1 MFYKLSLRNARRSFR
16 DYAVYFLTLTL
27 GICIFYVFNSIET
40 QSLMM
45 DISASQYEI
54 LKSLTRIM
62 GYVSVFVSIIL
73 GFLILY
79 ANGFLIR
86 RRKRELGIYRILGMD
101 KGKIS
106 TLLVLETLA
115 IGVVS
120 LGIGLVLGIFMSQL
134 LAVIT
139 AQLFEV
145 RLKAFTFVFS
155 PEAFG
160 KSILYFG
167 LIYLL
172 VMAANVWTI
181 GRYKLIDLVNAH
193 RQNQELRL
201 RSLPLCVVLFLLS
214 LACLAAAYVLILRNG
229 LLYLGWPFTLC
240 ILLGSLGTLLF
251 FLSLSGFLLRVV
263 QANRRLYLTGL
274 HMFVLRQLN
283 HKINA
288 NFVSMTMVCLMLL
301 MAIGCLVSGVSINQV
316 MSADLQALAPY
327 DVTLICHSQDVLEE
341 ENHTLA
347 QALQERGLALEDYAS
362 AYTELR
368 LYSTGLAIEQLLTA
382 EGQAAPPVSGELDAV
397 SLSDYNALRAMHGL
411 EPLSLPENTYA
422 LSSNDGRLRDTLE
435 GMLAAETPVRLY
447 GRTLSVGPCRE
458 VLTLALFD
466 SGNAENVCTLVLPDA
481 TLEALPVEEFYCR
494 TLANVQLLQDD
505 EAYEQAFL
513 DAFYA
518 IVRQEEDHQE
528 NPLYMSQNTGRDIR
542 NANAG
547 VKVTGSYLTIYLGV
561 IFLITCAA
569 VLALQQLSEAADN
582 TARYAIL
589 RRMGAEEGMIRRALF
604 TQIALYFLLPLAL
617 AAVHSVVGVT
627 VVADVVRSLGD
638 LHIGQNVL
646 VAAVI
651 LAVIYG
657 AYFLATY
664 GASLA
669 MLRPRQQR

>member
-229 LLYLGWPFTLC
+229 LLYLG
-240 ILLGSLGTLLF
+240 
-251 FLSLSGFLLRVV
+251 
-263 QANRRLYLTGL
+263 
-274 HMFVLRQLN
+274 
-283 HKINA
+283 
-288 NFVSMTMVCLMLL
+288 
-301 MAIGCLVSGVSINQV
+301 
-316 MSADLQALAPY
+316 
-327 DVTLICHSQDVLEE
+327 
-341 ENHTLA
+341 
-347 QALQERGLALEDYAS
+347 
-362 AYTELR
+362 
-368 LYSTGLAIEQLLTA
+368 
-382 EGQAAPPVSGELDAV
+382 
-397 SLSDYNALRAMHGL
+397 
-411 EPLSLPENTYA
+411 
-422 LSSNDGRLRDTLE
+422 
-435 GMLAAETPVRLY
+435 
-447 GRTLSVGPCRE
+447 
-458 VLTLALFD
+458 
-466 SGNAENVCTLVLPDA
+466 
-481 TLEALPVEEFYCR
+481 
-494 TLANVQLLQDD
+494 
-505 EAYEQAFL
+505 
-513 DAFYA
+513 
-518 IVRQEEDHQE
+518 
-528 NPLYMSQNTGRDIR
+528 
-542 NANAG
+542 
-547 VKVTGSYLTIYLGV
+547 
-561 IFLITCAA
+561 
-569 VLALQQLSEAADN
+569 
-582 TARYAIL
+582 
-589 RRMGAEEGMIRRALF
+589 
-604 TQIALYFLLPLAL
+604 
-617 AAVHSVVGVT
+617 
-627 VVADVVRSLGD
+627 
-638 LHIGQNVL
+638 
-646 VAAVI
+646 
-651 LAVIYG
+651 
-657 AYFLATY
+657 
-664 GASLA
+664 
-669 MLRPRQQR
+669 